1 MKWARWWQHDPVV
14 QRRCYHGWMTLVL
27 VHHVI
32 TPTTY
37 YGMTHALST
46 VPSRGTFIILA
57 VSLHISRSLY
67 GPCRSPKEQK
77 LVWNDLTLRARLE
90 SFMWRFIRVPRNSA
104 VSVYVR
110 ADWIGQALLWYIL
123 PNTGVAVFGIDSYC
137 ISFKHLTTL

>member
-1 MKWARWWQHDPVV
+1 MSALMTAHPGCSATMLSRMNDLGTRPPHNTHYI
-14 QRRCYHGWMTLVL
+14 QRYDTRLVYCA
-27 VHHVI
+27 I
-32 TPTTY
+32 
-37 YGMTHALST
+37 
-46 VPSRGTFIILA
+46 SRHIILA

-123 PNTGVAVFGIDSYC
+123 PNTGVAVFGINS
-137 ISFKHLTTL
+137 